1 MSGGKLPE
9 GWEAVNLGSLIN
21 LSTGKLDAN
30 AADNDGQYPFFTCA
44 ESISQ
49 IKSWAFDTSAV
60 LLAGN
65 GSFSIK
71 KYTGKFNAY
80 QRTYVIEPLL
90 IKTEFLYWL
99 IRGNIRKITENGRGS
114 TIPYIRKGD
123 ITDIIVALPSLSE
136 QTLIADKLDT
146 LLAQVDN
153 TKARLEQIP
162 QILKRFRQAVLAA
175 AISGKLTEEWRDSP
189 NLSGWQ
195 QGKLGDFVKKPS
207 YGTSS
212 KSSKEGLVPVLRMG
226 NLQGGKLDWTD
237 LVYTSDIAEVK
248 KYKLEHKDVL
258 FNRTNSPELVGKT
271 AIYNSEQP
279 AIYAGYL
286 IRIQCLPTLDPDY
299 LNYHL
304 NSLIAKQYCYSVK
317 SDGVSQSNINAKK
330 LIAYPLH
337 VPPLPEQQEIVR
349 RVEQL
354 FAYADTIEK
363 QVNSALSRVN
373 NLTQSILAKAFRGE
387 LTAQWRAEN
396 PELISGEN
404 SAAAL
409 LKNIKDE
416 REAIKTLPKPKRS
429 AIKKKTGKR
438 MSKQIIK
445 VVEALTQ
452 AGEPLS
458 GQQLLAAAGYPSD
471 SNTDD
476 LEKFFLD
483 IRQALI
489 VEKSI
494 VKLERTE
501 DGQDWFSLA
510 EVGSNE

>member
-1 MSGGKLPE
+1 MSVGKLPE

-80 QRTYVIEPLL
+80 QRTYVIEPIL

-146 LLAQVDN
+146 LLAQVDS

-162 QILKRFRQAVLAA
+162 KILKRFRQAILISAVNGRLTKEYHQNGIFGVQTSLGELILNGPQNGLYKPSKFYGEGVKIIRIDSFYDGKILSFDNLKKVDISTDEKNRWQLYENDILINRVNSIEYLGKCAHVKMLSEDVVFESNIMRLSIDTTKISPEYLTLFLCSAAGIKELRKNAKLAVNQA
-175 AISGKLTEEWRDSP
+175 SINQTDVKNCKLT
-189 NLSGWQ
+189 
-195 QGKLGDFVKKPS
+195 
-207 YGTSS
+207 
-212 KSSKEGLVPVLRMG
+212 
-226 NLQGGKLDWTD
+226 
-237 LVYTSDIAEVK
+237 
-248 KYKLEHKDVL
+248 
-258 FNRTNSPELVGKT
+258 
-271 AIYNSEQP
+271 
-279 AIYAGYL
+279 
-286 IRIQCLPTLDPDY
+286 LPTLTAQ
-299 LNYHL
+299 H
-304 NSLIAKQYCYSVK
+304 
-317 SDGVSQSNINAKK
+317 
-330 LIAYPLH
+330 
-337 VPPLPEQQEIVR
+337 EIVR

-363 QVNSALSRVN
+363 QVNNALTRVN
-373 NLTQSILAKAFRGE
+373 SLTQSILAKAFRGE

-396 PELISGEN
+396 PSLISGEN

-409 LKNIKDE
+409 LEKIKAE
-416 REAIKTLPKPKRS
+416 RAAS
-429 AIKKKTGKR
+429 GGKKTSRKR
-438 MSKQIIK
+438 
-445 VVEALTQ
+445 A
-452 AGEPLS
+452 
-458 GQQLLAAAGYPSD
+458 
-471 SNTDD
+471 
-476 LEKFFLD
+476 
-483 IRQALI
+483 
-489 VEKSI
+489 
-494 VKLERTE
+494 
-501 DGQDWFSLA
+501 
-510 EVGSNE
+510 